1 MADTDAIFREM
12 GFAVTNGRL
21 AEAVI
26 YSIARTAEL
35 LTWQL
40 SPLYKRAGLTAAS
53 FNLLML
59 LKHGR
64 DIDTL
69 TQHTI
74 GKRLVA
80 SASDMSGLIDRLER
94 KSLVRRAPGKDRRS
108 KRLEI
113 APRGLKIIEQIW
125 EQHLAMVDELAKPL
139 SKVEATGLVQALAQL
154 RKDLQP

>member
-1 MADTDAIFREM
+1 MADTDAIFHEM
-12 GFAVTNGRL
+12 GFTVTNGRL
-21 AEAVI
+21 AEAVL

-40 SPLYKRAGLTAAS
+40 SPLYKRAGLTPAS

-64 DIDTL
+64 DVDTL
-69 TQHTI
+69 TQHTM
-74 GKRLVA
+74 GQRLVA

-94 KSLVRRAPGKDRRS
+94 KGLVRRAPGKDRRS

-113 APRGLKIIEQIW
+113 TPRGNKVIEQIW
-125 EQHLAMVDELAKPL
+125 DQHLAAVDELAKPL
-139 SKVEATGLVQALAQL
+139 SKTEATALVHALARL
-154 RKDLQP
+154 REGVQP